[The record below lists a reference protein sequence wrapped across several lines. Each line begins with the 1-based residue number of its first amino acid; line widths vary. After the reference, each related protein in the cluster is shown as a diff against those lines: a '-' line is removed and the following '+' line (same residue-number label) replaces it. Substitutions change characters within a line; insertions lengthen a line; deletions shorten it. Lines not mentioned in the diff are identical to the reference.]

1 MEHIPSLSLST
12 HISTMKTESVSRS
25 VMLDSFATPWTVAHQ
40 GPPSFEFSRQEYWG
54 VGYHFLL
61 QGIFPTQGSNPGL
74 LHWQADS
81 LPSEPPGKPLF
92 QGAVVKQN
100 LKLLCFLL
108 SLLVSLPFALTLAS
122 LGLYYHPHPLEK
134 YLHTSFAA
142 GCFLGHLDKP
152 CPSKPAPLSTTVRSC
167 TLGYKLR
174 LPSLTWV

>member
-1 MEHIPSLSLST
+1 MRSPDLMSLRFMEHIPSLSLST

-81 LPSEPPGKPLF
+81 LPSEPPGKPLKT
-92 QGAVVKQN
+92 QVVTII
-100 LKLLCFLL
+100 FF
-108 SLLVSLPFALTLAS
+108 SPRVSFDHGIFCLPTPTITYPQPYYPHAECPPDNGPLGERLA
-122 LGLYYHPHPLEK
+122 
-134 YLHTSFAA
+134 
-142 GCFLGHLDKP
+142 
-152 CPSKPAPLSTTVRSC
+152 R
-167 TLGYKLR
+167 
-174 LPSLTWV
+174 